1 MQNMINFDD
10 VTKNTPKEHNL
21 NKPKIPD
28 HSYRLIIIR
37 GSGSGKT
44 NSLSNQISHQPDID
58 KIYFYAKDPHEEK
71 YQSLIY
77 IWKSTSL
84 KYLNDPKAFIEYS
97 NYLDNIYKNT
107 EEYNPN
113 KERK

>member
-44 NSLSNQISHQPDID
+44 FIIKSN
-58 KIYFYAKDPHEEK
+58 
-71 YQSLIY
+71 
-77 IWKSTSL
+77 KSPTR
-84 KYLNDPKAFIEYS
+84 Y
-97 NYLDNIYKNT
+97 
-107 EEYNPN
+107 
-113 KERK
+113 